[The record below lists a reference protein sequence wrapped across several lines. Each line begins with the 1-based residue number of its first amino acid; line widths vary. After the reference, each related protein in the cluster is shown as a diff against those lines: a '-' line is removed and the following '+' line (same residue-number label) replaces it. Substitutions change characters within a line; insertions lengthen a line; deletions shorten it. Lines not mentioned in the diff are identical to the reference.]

1 MTPQDQAERD
11 RALESR
17 RNVAVTAGAG
27 TGKTTLLVSKLLS
40 KVVDEKVDLG
50 RILALTFTEKAA
62 NEMLERVRRELAE
75 RGFSDG
81 IDRAEIGT
89 IHSFCA
95 HVLRQF
101 PIEAGVVPD
110 FKVDEGEAFRRLFER
125 AWPRWLDRELG
136 ADSPR
141 PRTWREVLGR
151 VDLATLR
158 ELAEGLASFGVPE
171 EWSDGQDTL
180 SWLVGQAAREAPDLA
195 GALGKAEAPPKRP
208 KGGGP
213 AVASALRLA
222 KDLGTLDEA
231 AVGQAVGLV
240 SSFAREFRMDYLR
253 AGYVSFSAMIS
264 LVYDLLKSRE
274 FPNVRELL
282 QEKYAYILVDEFQ
295 DTDPLQVHIIQQLA
309 EDGAGRLRPGKLF
322 LVGDPKQSIYSFR
335 GADIVAYRGAVDRIL
350 AEGGE
355 RVVLRTN
362 FRSHGGILD
371 FVNAVFSKAI
381 QERGPLQPPYEP
393 IEPPDGR
400 VPRLP
405 APHLELILIEGADAE
420 ESREAEGEEIAQW
433 IRSHHPRVAYRD
445 VAILFK
451 ALSDVP
457 VYIEALRSREIP
469 YVVHGEK
476 YFYRTSEV
484 IDFVNLLRAVS
495 NPHDRIAL
503 AAVLRSPYGSMSDQA
518 LFDRRRALDYREAG
532 GVPILE
538 FLRRWHEHSGRS
550 GVLGLIDRIFEES
563 FALEIARAG
572 YQGEQAVAN
581 LLKLRQKAAEMEAQ
595 GGSTLREFLEVAG
608 RAVLEMEEE
617 GESPLADETLDAVT
631 ILSIHRAKGLEY
643 PVVIL
648 PDLHR
653 RPGQQGDPVVRFD
666 WPTRTLGI
674 RLGQVCNAGGAA
686 LAYLDRERRREEEKR
701 LLYVAAT
708 RAREALIMLGSAKAE
723 AGTYLGLLRPELEKR
738 AKVTI
743 RRYAP
748 PELRGAPPSPAAAR
762 PDWTSFVSLW
772 RERERRARVLP
783 LLVSPTGLE
792 EAEEGRPGNF
802 PRAGAGRD
810 GKSSGR
816 AQEVG
821 VECHRVL
828 EGLDFRAPLVPPG
841 VGPESGRILRA
852 FFRSDVFRQL
862 ARATIVARE
871 LPFLYRRG
879 PQIVQGTIDV
889 VYRDGQNLWVADY
902 KTDKI
907 VEAEEYRL
915 IREIYVEAVRR
926 VLGDPPRFK
935 LIYLRHGREVEL

>member
-1 MTPQDQAERD
+1 MIPQDQAERD
-11 RALESR
+11 RALTSR

-40 KVVDEKVDLG
+40 KVIDEKVDLG

-62 NEMLERVRRELAE
+62 NEMLDRVRRELSE

-141 PRTWREVLGR
+141 PRAWREVLQR

-158 ELAEGLASFGVPE
+158 ELSEGLASFTVPE
-171 EWSDGQDTL
+171 EWSDGQATL
-180 SWLVGQAAREAPDLA
+180 SRLIGEAAREAPDLERS
-195 GALGKAEAPPKRP
+195 LVQREPPPKRP
-208 KGGGP
+208 RNAGP
-213 AVASALRLA
+213 AAASALRLA
-222 KDLGTLDEA
+222 KDLGMLDDRA
-231 AVGQAVGLV
+231 IDQALGLV
-240 SSFAREFRMDYLR
+240 SRFAREFRLDYLR

-264 LVYDLLKSRE
+264 LVHDLLRSRE

-282 QEKYAYILVDEFQ
+282 REKYAYILVDEFQ
-295 DTDPLQVHIIQQLA
+295 DTDPLQVQIIERLA
-309 EDGAGRLRPGKLF
+309 EDGSGRLRPGKLF

-362 FRSHGGILD
+362 FRSHGGILE
-371 FVNAVFSKAI
+371 FVNAVFSAAI
-381 QERGPLQPPYEP
+381 KERGPLQPPYEP
-393 IEPPDGR
+393 IEPPEGR
-400 VPRLP
+400 APKLP

-433 IRSHHPRVAYRD
+433 IRSHHPQVAYRD

-457 VYIEALRSREIP
+457 LYIEALRSRGIP

-484 IDFVNLLRAVS
+484 IDFINLLRAVS
-495 NPHDRIAL
+495 SPHDRIAL

-518 LFDRRRALDYREAG
+518 LFDRRKALDYREPG

-538 FLRRWHEHSGRS
+538 FLRRWHEHAGRS

-581 LLKLRQKAAEMEAQ
+581 LLKLRQKAAEMESQ

-617 GESPLADETLDAVT
+617 GESPLSDETLDAVT

-653 RPGQQGDPVVRFD
+653 RSGQQVEPAVRFD

-674 RLGQVCNAGGAA
+674 RLGKVCNAGGAA

-708 RAREALIMLGSAKAE
+708 RAKEALILLGSAKAE
-723 AGTYLGLLRPELEKR
+723 AHTYLGLLRPELEKR
-738 AKVTI
+738 AKVTL
-743 RRYAP
+743 RPYAAP
-748 PELRGAPPSPAAAR
+748 GLRGAPPAPSAAR
-762 PDWTSFVSLW
+762 PDWSAFVSLW

-783 LLVSPTGLE
+783 PRVSPTGLE
-792 EAEEGRPGNF
+792 GGEEGRPAEF
-802 PRAGAGRD
+802 PRAGRGRK
-810 GKSSGR
+810 GEASAR
-816 AQEVG
+816 ARWVG
-821 VECHRVL
+821 EECHRVL
-828 EGLDFRAPLVPPG
+828 EQLDFSAPRVPKGLD
-841 VGPESGRILRA
+841 PESGRILRA
-852 FFRSDVFRQL
+852 FFRTDAFRGL
-862 ARATIVARE
+862 ARSRVLARE

-879 PQIVQGTIDV
+879 LQIVQGTIDLL
-889 VYRDGQNLWVADY
+889 YRDGQNLWVADY
-902 KTDKI
+902 KTDKL
-907 VEAEEYRL
+907 VAAEEYRL

-926 VLGDPPRFK
+926 VLGDEPRFK
-935 LIYLRHGREVEL
+935 LIYLRHGREVEI